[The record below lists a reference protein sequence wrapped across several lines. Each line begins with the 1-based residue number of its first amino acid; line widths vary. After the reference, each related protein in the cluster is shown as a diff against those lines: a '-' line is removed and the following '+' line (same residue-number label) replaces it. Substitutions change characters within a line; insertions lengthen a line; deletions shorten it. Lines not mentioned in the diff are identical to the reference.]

1 MSASPRIGID
11 TRLAYYRQGG
21 ITQYIYHL
29 IDELPRLDAESR
41 YLILHSRKDQRD
53 LAQAPNQRRVACWTP
68 AHHRL
73 ERLALAAEVLPL
85 RLDLLHSPDFIPP
98 YGGRQ
103 RSVITIHDLTF
114 LHYPDFL
121 TAESRRYYNGQIE
134 AAVRRADHI
143 MADSDAT
150 RADVIEL
157 LGVPPEKVTT
167 VLLGIS
173 DHFRP
178 ASPEA
183 VAQLREKYQLGA
195 DYILFVVTLEPRKNL
210 DGLLRAYAILRAD
223 LPDAPP
229 LVIAG
234 QRGWLYEQHFALGEE
249 LGISPHVT
257 WLEGVAYDDLPALY
271 SGAAALCLPS
281 FYEGFG
287 FPPLEAMACG
297 TPTVAADRAS
307 LPEVVGDAGLLIDP
321 DDPASIADGLGRLLT
336 DSALR
341 ADLRQRGLARVKSFD
356 WTETARQVLDVYRH
370 TLKGGT

>member
-11 TRLAYYRQGG
+11 ARLAYYRQGG

-29 IDELPRLDAESR
+29 IRELPRLDAEST
-41 YLILHSRKDQRD
+41 YLILQSRKDRRN
-53 LAQAPNQRRVACWTP
+53 LASAPNQRRAACWTP

-73 ERLALAAEVLPL
+73 ERLALAAEALPL

-121 TAESRRYYNGQIE
+121 TADSRRYYNGQIE

-150 RADVIEL
+150 CADIVDL

-167 VLLGIS
+167 VLLGID

-178 ASPEA
+178 APPEA
-183 VAQLREKYQLGA
+183 VARLREKHRLGSG
-195 DYILFVVTLEPRKNL
+195 YILFVGTLEPRKNI

-234 QRGWLYEQHFALGEE
+234 QRGWLYEQLFALGEE
-249 LGISPHVT
+249 LGIAPHVT
-257 WLEGVAYDDLPALY
+257 WLEGVPYDDLPALY
-271 SGAAALCLPS
+271 SSAALLCLPS

-321 DDPASIADGLGRLLT
+321 GDPANIADALRRLLA
-336 DSALR
+336 DSALH
-341 ADLRQRGLARVKSFD
+341 ADLRQRGLARVRLFD
-356 WTETARQVLDVYRH
+356 WAETARQVLAVYRR
-370 TLKGGT
+370 TLRGDV

>member
-1 MSASPRIGID
+1 MPRFGLD
-11 TRLAYYRQGG
+11 ARLAYYRQGG

-29 IDELPRLDAESR
+29 IRELPALDPVGE
-41 YLILHSRKDQRD
+41 YVILHSRKDRRD
-53 LAQAPNQRRVACWTP
+53 LSTAPNQRRVACWTP

-73 ERLALAAEVLPL
+73 ERLALAVEVFPL

-98 YGGRQ
+98 HKPGGW

-134 AAVRRADHI
+134 AAVRCADHI
-143 MADSDAT
+143 LTDSEAT
-150 RADVIEL
+150 RLDVLNL

-167 VLLGIS
+167 VLLGL
-173 DHFRP
+173 DERFRP
-178 ASPEA
+178 APPEA
-183 VAQLREKYQLGA
+183 IRRVREANNLPEGYL
-195 DYILFVVTLEPRKNL
+195 LFVGTFEPRKNL
-210 DGLLRAYAILRAD
+210 GGLLRAYARLREA

-234 QRGWLYEQHFALGEE
+234 RRGWLYEEVFTLGEE
-249 LGISPHVT
+249 LGLSGSLI
-257 WLEGVAYDDLPALY
+257 WLEDVPHDDLPALY

-297 TPTVAADRAS
+297 TPAVVSDRAS
-307 LPEVVGDAGLLIDP
+307 LPEVVGEAALLINP
-321 DDPASIADGLGRLLT
+321 DDPESLAGALRRLLT
-336 DSALR
+336 DSQLAEELR
-341 ADLRQRGLARVKSFD
+341 RKGLEQARKFD
-356 WTETARQVLDVYRH
+356 WRETARRTLAVYRRV
-370 TLKGGT
+370 LEGE